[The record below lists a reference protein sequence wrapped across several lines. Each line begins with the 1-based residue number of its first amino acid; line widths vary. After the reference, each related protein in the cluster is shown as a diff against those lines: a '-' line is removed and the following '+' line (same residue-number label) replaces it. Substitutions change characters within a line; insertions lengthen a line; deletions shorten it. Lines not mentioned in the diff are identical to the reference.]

1 MRDVAPGGRVVS
13 DKTGTLSFGLVGCG
27 GIGQLRARAVAKAGY
42 RLSAVSDVD
51 AQKMA
56 QAAAQHGAAQ
66 LADWRALIRRAD
78 VDAVIVSTPPILHA
92 EVTVEALRAGKH
104 VLCEKPLARDPA
116 ECRSMLN
123 ASTETGRML
132 ATGFNYR
139 FYPSF
144 RLAHEWLNAGRIG
157 ALSHIRSY
165 AGYSVHDQPKVH
177 EADVVGGGA
186 LHDIG
191 IHLLDLTRWF
201 LGEVE
206 SVEGLATGTVWNFP
220 GFEDNAFVLLRGA
233 AGSVATLQASW
244 TEWGRYQ
251 FMIELVGRTGR
262 IRASCFPMFAELL
275 SSDKTGGPVKRK
287 VERFPLAF
295 LGEHLRSYRWVVV
308 ESFVHEL
315 DAFAQLLR
323 GEASSIATGADGAR
337 AVEIA
342 YSVSHPDATARE
354 RN

>member
-1 MRDVAPGGRVVS
+1 MSNRTDAM
-13 DKTGTLSFGLVGCG
+13 SFGLIGCG
-27 GIGQLRARAVAKAGY
+27 GIGQLRARAVAKAGH
-42 RLSAVSDVD
+42 RLTAVSDVD
-51 AQKMA
+51 PAKMSHVA
-56 QAAAQHGAAQ
+56 RDGAAQ
-66 LADWRALIRRAD
+66 IADWRALIGRVD
-78 VDAVIVSTPPILHA
+78 VDAVIVSTPPIMHA
-92 EVTVEALRAGKH
+92 EMAVEALRAGKH
-104 VLCEKPLARDPA
+104 VLCEKPMARDPA

-123 ASTETGRML
+123 ASTETGRKL

-144 RLAHEWLNAGRIG
+144 GLAREWLNTGRIG
-157 ALSHIRSY
+157 ELSHIRSY

-191 IHLLDLTRWF
+191 IHLIDLTRWF
-201 LGEVE
+201 LGDVE
-206 SVEGLATGTVWNFP
+206 SVEGLATGKTWNFP
-220 GFEDNAFVLLRGA
+220 GCEDNGFVLLRGA
-233 AGSVATLQASW
+233 AGSIATLHASW

-251 FMIELVGRTGR
+251 FIIELVGRTGR

-275 SSDKTGGPVKRK
+275 SSDRPGGNVART

-315 DAFAQLLR
+315 DAFAQLVR
-323 GEASSIATGADGAR
+323 GEPSSIATGVDGAR
-337 AVEIA
+337 SVEIA
-342 YSVSHPDATARE
+342 YSVSHADATVTAR
-354 RN
+354 NQ